1 MCNWQNRDKKLQ
13 KRKDVKKMTKVF
25 QKQKDLGDFQ
35 QHRERRQNA
44 RDKYQELEKDA
55 LDNDGE
61 E

>member
-1 MCNWQNRDKKLQ
+1 MGNWQNRDKKLQ

-35 QHRERRQNA
+35 QQRERRQNA
-44 RDKYQELEKDA
+44 RAKFQELEKDVS
-55 LDNDGE
+55 DNDGE

>member
-1 MCNWQNRDKKLQ
+1 MGNWQNRDKELQ

-35 QHRERRQNA
+35 QQRERRQNA
-44 RDKYQELEKDA
+44 RAKYQELEKDVS
-55 LDNDGE
+55 DNDGE

>member
-1 MCNWQNRDKKLQ
+1 MGNWQNRDKKLQ

-35 QHRERRQNA
+35 QQRERRQNA
-44 RDKYQELEKDA
+44 RAKYQELEKDVS
-55 LDNDGE
+55 DNDGE